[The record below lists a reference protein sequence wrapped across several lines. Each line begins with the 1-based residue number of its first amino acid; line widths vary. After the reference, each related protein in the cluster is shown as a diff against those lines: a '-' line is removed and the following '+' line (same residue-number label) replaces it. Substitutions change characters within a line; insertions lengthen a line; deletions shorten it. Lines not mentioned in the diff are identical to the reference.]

1 MPVFAEPRF
10 TELRTPF
17 YGMENPVLRDGKPC
31 FAGWKTLFCGA
42 WLFWG
47 AEERDASLRAC
58 VRKKSVVKQCA
69 FFSPPRNV
77 LLPVTFFLCGKRD
90 KRDNVTNDSGGES
103 FPFIFILY
111 IYIYNIIYCFVSH
124 SCLSHCHIVTLSRGE
139 TKKERVDMR
148 LVSLWKY
155 LYEFTKMFLTLC
167 SVALTSVK
175 KECSNIFNHTY
186 TTSYG

>member
-10 TELRTPF
+10 TERRTPF
-17 YGMENPVLRDGKPC
+17 YGMENPVLRSV
-31 FAGWKTLFCGA
+31 A
-42 WLFWG
+42 FWG
-47 AEERDASLRAC
+47 GRRSATLLCRRVYVKKC
-58 VRKKSVVKQCA
+58 CKTVR

-124 SCLSHCHIVTLSRGE
+124 SLFVTLSHCHVVTGRD
-139 TKKERVDMR
+139 KEGA
-148 LVSLWKY
+148 SGH
-155 LYEFTKMFLTLC
+155 EAC
-167 SVALTSVK
+167 
-175 KECSNIFNHTY
+175 IFVEIFI
-186 TTSYG
+186 